1 MPDSR
6 STPSRPATPPA
17 DSNPVEAAGEA
28 LRGLVERVAF
38 HNPDNG
44 FSVLRVRVE
53 GRREPATVIGTVPSV
68 HPGEHV
74 EASGRWI
81 RHPQHGHQ
89 FETTLVRVIPPQSLE
104 AIERYLAS
112 GLIDGIGPVYAGK
125 LVGKFG
131 AEVLEIIAHES
142 KRLEEVPG
150 VGPKRRKEIRDSYL
164 RKQALHGI
172 MVFLHQHGISTSR
185 AVRIYNT
192 YGEES
197 LELLR
202 RNPYQLAED
211 ISGIGFAT
219 ADQIANQLG
228 IEPQAPQRLRA
239 ALMHVLNSAAD
250 RGHVYL
256 PRNELL
262 AQTRELTSSL
272 DPQLT
277 PALAELLTCRQ
288 VVIEPDPAHT
298 GSGGPDPAERP
309 SDRIYPPRLMQAER
323 DIAATMRR
331 LGHAA
336 ARYPDIQVD
345 KALAWVQQ
353 QTGKTLSEGQAAA
366 VRAALERRALIITGG
381 PGTGKTTVLNSILR
395 ILEAKG
401 VDPVLAAP
409 TGRAARRLEETT
421 GHRAV
426 TLHRLLEFQ
435 PAAGFGRHRDRPL
448 KGSLFI
454 VDEVSMVDTELLGHL
469 VRALPAGA
477 HLLLVGDA
485 DQLPSVGPGT
495 VLADLL
501 ASAAVPVVRLTEVY
515 RQAARSWIVRAAHAI
530 QSGRLPEFPE
540 SGAEA
545 DCFFIERSEPEAI
558 VEALRKV
565 VTDRLP
571 AHFGLDPRHDIQLL
585 TPMHRGSL
593 GAIELNRRLQDWLN
607 PPRPEAGEIERGPHR
622 FRPGDRVMQTRN
634 NYDLDLSNGDIGFIT
649 DLRTEPLELRVR
661 FDGGRLLT
669 IEPDSLD
676 DLQPAYAIT
685 IHKSQGSEFPAV
697 VMPVHQQHYV
707 MLQRN
712 LLYTG
717 LTRGRRVVVL
727 VGTREAL
734 QLAVRRAEASHR
746 HTGLADRL
754 R

>member
-1 MPDSR
+1 MPED
-6 STPSRPATPPA
+6 
-17 DSNPVEAAGEA
+17 GET

-44 FSVLRVRVE
+44 FSVLRVRID

-74 EASGRWI
+74 EAEGRWI

-89 FETTLVRVIPPQSLE
+89 FETRIVRLVPPQSE
-104 AIERYLAS
+104 AAIERYLAS
-112 GLIDGIGPVYAGK
+112 GLIDGIGPVYARK
-125 LVGKFG
+125 LVERFG
-131 AEVLEIIAHES
+131 AGVLDIIANES

-150 VGPKRRKEIRDSYL
+150 VGPKRRREIRDSYL
-164 RKQALHGI
+164 RKMALHGI
-172 MVFLHQHGISTSR
+172 MVFLHEHGISTSR
-185 AVRIYNT
+185 AVRIHNT
-192 YGEES
+192 YGDEA

-211 ISGIGFAT
+211 IHGIGFAT
-219 ADQIANQLG
+219 ADQIAGQLG
-228 IEPQAPQRLRA
+228 IEPHAPQRLRA
-239 ALMHVLNSAAD
+239 ALMHNLNSAAD

-256 PRNELL
+256 PRAELL
-262 AQTRELTSSL
+262 AQTAELTGADASLLAPALRELVK
-272 DPQLT
+272 
-277 PALAELLTCRQ
+277 CRQ
-288 VVIEPDPAHT
+288 LVVETDEPAQDAAKPSDPGVDPPDPADSPA
-298 GSGGPDPAERP
+298 GDPGEPAERAT
-309 SDRIYPPRLMQAER
+309 DRLFPPHLLQAER
-323 DIAATMRR
+323 DISAVLRR
-331 LGHAA
+331 LGHGA
-336 ARYPDIQVD
+336 ARYPDILVD
-345 KALAWVQQ
+345 KAIAWVQQ
-353 QTGKTLSEGQAAA
+353 QTGKTLAEGQEAA

-401 VDPVLAAP
+401 IQPVLAAP

-421 GHRAV
+421 GHRAL

-435 PAAGFGRHRDRPL
+435 PGAGFGRHRDRPL
-448 KGSLFI
+448 KGTLFVI
-454 VDEVSMVDTELLGHL
+454 DEVSMVDTELLGHF

-485 DQLPSVGPGT
+485 DQLPSVGPGA

-530 QSGRLPEFPE
+530 QSGRLPEFP
-540 SGAEA
+540 GAGVEA
-545 DCFFIERSEPEAI
+545 DCFFIERHEPADI
-558 VEALRKV
+558 VDALHKV

-585 TPMHRGSL
+585 TPMHRGPL
-593 GAIELNRRLQDWLN
+593 GATELNRKLQDWLN
-607 PPRPEAGEIERGPHR
+607 PPRPEAGEIERGSHR

-649 DLRTEPLELRVR
+649 DLRTEPMELRVR
-661 FDGGRLLT
+661 FDGGRLMT
-669 IEPDSLD
+669 IEPEALE

-685 IHKSQGSEFPAV
+685 IHKSQGSEFSAV

-727 VGTREAL
+727 IGTRDAL
-734 QLAVRRAEASHR
+734 QLAIRRAEAARR
-746 HTGLADRL
+746 HTGLAARL